1 MPGKAN
7 DPLHATAHDAAAATH
22 HVQPDAGHR
31 DHFLKLMFFQ
41 ASRPGVAHP
50 AEPSPEPLTGDFVP
64 LHQYRSRP
72 GVRYAL
78 PLPSGSA
85 PVELDSPAIK
95 VMTDLRQVGAVTIGL
110 DASIAAANQAMIDKG
125 VRALFVVDDARQL
138 LGIVTAT
145 DVLGERPIRFAQER
159 GVRRNEVVV
168 RDIMTPAG
176 ELDVL
181 DIREVVRAR
190 VGDVVATLRP
200 SGRQHVLAVEI
211 VAGVSTVCGIFSLT
225 QIARQLGIAP
235 LPTHDIPRTF
245 AEIEAAIGG

>member
-1 MPGKAN
+1 MPGKPN
-7 DPLHATAHDAAAATH
+7 DHSHAPAHDPAAASHGSH
-22 HVQPDAGHR
+22 HDAGHH
-31 DHFLKLMFFQ
+31 DHFLKLMLFQ
-41 ASRPGVAHP
+41 ASRPGVTHAVEQP
-50 AEPSPEPLTGDFVP
+50 PEPLTGDFVP
-64 LHQYRSRP
+64 LQQYRSRS

-78 PLPSGSA
+78 PVPSGSA
-85 PVELDSPAIK
+85 PVHLDSPALE
-95 VMTDLRQVGAVTIGL
+95 VMTDLRQVGAVIIGL

-125 VRALFVVDDARQL
+125 VRALFVADDARKL

-145 DVLGERPIRFAQER
+145 DILGERPIRFAQER
-159 GVRRNEVVV
+159 GVRRNDVVV

-181 DIREVVRAR
+181 DFREVARAR
-190 VGDVVATLRP
+190 VGDVVATLRLA
-200 SGRQHVLAVEI
+200 GRQHVLAVE
-211 VAGVSTVCGIFSLT
+211 VVEGASTVCGIFSLT

>member
-1 MPGKAN
+1 MAATGPDHPRDA
-7 DPLHATAHDAAAATH
+7 PATAAAPEGSHDT
-22 HVQPDAGHR
+22 AGHK
-31 DHFLKLMFFQ
+31 DHFLKLMLFQ
-41 ASRPGVAHP
+41 ASRSGAPP
-50 AEPSPEPLTGDFVP
+50 PSEQAPQALTGDFVALP
-64 LHQYRSRP
+64 QYRSRP

-78 PLPSGSA
+78 PVPSGSA
-85 PVELDSPAIK
+85 PVQLDSPAIN
-95 VMTDLRQVGAVTIGL
+95 VMTDLRRIGAVTIGL
-110 DASIAAANQAMIDKG
+110 DASIAAANQAMIDRG
-125 VRALFVVDDARQL
+125 VRALFVTDDARGL

-168 RDIMTPAG
+168 RDIMTPAA

-181 DIREVVRAR
+181 DFREVARAR
-190 VGDVVATLRP
+190 VGDVVATLRVA
-200 SGRQHVLAVEI
+200 GRQHVLAVE
-211 VAGVSTVCGIFSLT
+211 VVDGASAVRGIFSLT